1 MGRISAAVPT
11 QGEDDEEPPAETS
24 MGRISATVPTQGEDD
39 EEPPAETDSSTES
52 KPPTGPAPHNRGAAG
67 LCDYSTIDV
76 FVCPG
81 VLGTSRSSIHKCT
94 VELEWRYQVQM
105 RPARF
110 CLAFWMLLLRR
121 RTEAL
126 LFKRTGTKWFPLVEA
141 KAM

>member
-1 MGRISAAVPT
+1 MRLFHWA
-11 QGEDDEEPPAETS
+11 
-24 MGRISATVPTQGEDD
+24 
-39 EEPPAETDSSTES
+39 
-52 KPPTGPAPHNRGAAG
+52 
-67 LCDYSTIDV
+67 IDV

-94 VELEWRYQVQM
+94 DELEWRYQVQM